1 MESPVTVFIFLKG
14 KWMPAGRLKY
24 FPQGRQS
31 YSVFA
36 YGKKYLEE
44 PEAVSLDPVQIP
56 LSSGEFQTPQG
67 FDIFNGIRDAG
78 ADQWGRYLINKRFAN
93 MDELDYILATSHDR
107 VGALAFGDD
116 PTQGPKS
123 FSPKGF
129 ETLSQKRFDLGKAA
143 NAIQATIAEED
154 SEELKE
160 FLIYGPSLGGTR
172 PKTTVNWR
180 GKPYIA
186 KFSVS
191 HDRRNEPLIEY
202 ATMSL
207 AKKCGLK
214 VPALDKA
221 RVMGRDVFLIQRFD
235 RLYSTKTQMEE
246 PIPFISALTATG
258 VHESDFRSFSYR
270 RLCEAIT
277 GLSKYHK
284 KDKEELFKRMVFNIL
299 VYNNDDHYRNHGFLY
314 IGKQK
319 WELTPLYDVVPATVV
334 GEDRYLGCA
343 IGPGGNK
350 EANLNNALSA
360 CAYFNLNPTHARQ
373 IIMTL
378 QNVVKHW
385 QAHFIECGISRIE
398 IEVLKNSIGQEA
410 ETKI

>member
-1 MESPVTVFIFLKG
+1 MEAPVIVFIFLNG
-14 KWMPAGRLKY
+14 MWIPAGRLKY
-24 FPQGRQS
+24 FHRGRQS

-44 PEAVSLDPVQIP
+44 PEAISLDPVQLP
-56 LSSGEFQTPQG
+56 LNSGEFETPEG

-78 ADQWGRYLINKRFAN
+78 ADQWGRYLINKRYSN
-93 MDELDYILATSHDR
+93 TDELDYILATSHDR

-116 PTQGPKS
+116 PIQGPKS
-123 FSPKGF
+123 FSPEGF
-129 ETLSQKRFDLGKAA
+129 VTLSQKRLDLGKAA
-143 NAIQATIAEED
+143 DAIQRTIAEED
-154 SEELKE
+154 TEELKD

-172 PKTTVNWR
+172 PKTTVTWH

-186 KFSVS
+186 KFSVT

-207 AKKCGLK
+207 AKKCGLN
-214 VPALDKA
+214 VPDLDKTC
-221 RVMGRDVFLIQRFD
+221 VLERDVFLIQRFD
-235 RLYSTKTQMEE
+235 RLFYSKTQIEE

-258 VHESDFRSFSYR
+258 IHESDFRSFSYR
-270 RLCEAIT
+270 RLCDAIT
-277 GLSKYHK
+277 GLSKNHK
-284 KDKEELFKRMVFNIL
+284 NDKEELFKRMVFNIL

-319 WELTPLYDVVPATVV
+319 WELTPLYDVVPASVV

-350 EANLNNALSA
+350 EANLKNALSA
-360 CAYFNLNPTHARQ
+360 CVYFDLDPIHARQ
-373 IIMTL
+373 IIKTL

-385 QAHFIECGISRIE
+385 QAHFIECGISE
-398 IEVLKNSIGQEA
+398 IDLKALKNIIGQEA